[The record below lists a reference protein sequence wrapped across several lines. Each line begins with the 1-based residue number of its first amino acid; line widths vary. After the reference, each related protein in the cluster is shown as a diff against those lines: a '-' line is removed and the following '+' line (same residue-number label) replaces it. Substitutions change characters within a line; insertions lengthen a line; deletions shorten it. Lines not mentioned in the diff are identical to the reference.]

1 MSCRLPRIL
10 STVFFQFLTIDAPKQ
25 WILPRRPSLVTKTCL
40 VARRVPF
47 AVLPRRVVTRGPS
60 HASSLVLPLPSRWAT
75 KIIGVARR
83 VSRRGPLAASQTRA
97 LRVAITAS
105 PVGGEFVFAG
115 TSDLKTARRLI
126 GVTFSSR
133 GECDCCSSSKD
144 DNHLDHAKARQSQDA
159 QAKQGDPTLG
169 LSMEDG
175 NRVVELIRAQEQARI
190 HADNMARMKS
200 KTSSTISPVCD
211 TVLECTSDAAK
222 NGETCGCD
230 CGTLCKYL
238 AHDYFR

>member
-60 HASSLVLPLPSRWAT
+60 HASSPVLPLPSRWAT
-75 KIIGVARR
+75 KTIGAARLAFQQPPLARR

-97 LRVAITAS
+97 LRVAITAT

-115 TSDLKTARRLI
+115 TSGLKTARRLI
-126 GVTFSSR
+126 GVTFFQSR
-133 GECDCCSSSKD
+133 RMRLLLVLQRRQPPRS
-144 DNHLDHAKARQSQDA
+144 RQS
-159 QAKQGDPTLG
+159 
-169 LSMEDG
+169 
-175 NRVVELIRAQEQARI
+175 
-190 HADNMARMKS
+190 
-200 KTSSTISPVCD
+200 
-211 TVLECTSDAAK
+211 
-222 NGETCGCD
+222 
-230 CGTLCKYL
+230 
-238 AHDYFR
+238 